1 MQDIPGRSVLFC
13 GTLYLFFGHMFF
25 LSALPSAFLLPLNAE
40 QFVVLAHDL
49 DICRI
54 VRVELKDALESVLSL
69 DPFPKDTDSLF
80 VYPVT
85 AEYFRYAFHLLM
97 DSLVLCVHPP
107 GRCLRF
113 YHFLLK
119 TGTFTQIGKLRVL
132 KAGVSA
138 FPERL
143 KGFSPHGFR
152 KLPRDGLIDA
162 VVITPDIL
170 VGSGGSLF
178 APLQSKGM
186 HLLSVGRLEPGAALH
201 AADIVGCIQD
211 ALFIDR
217 DDECVQVRDPLVL
230 VEDDGTHIVQMDRFF
245 RAVVVMDIGFPS
257 RRVERLIQPFNVPLD
272 PFLKI
277 DPICAGRE
285 SHEDF
290 KSVSSIGADL
300 LITPGELKPDAVV
313 LTTGGGTAG
322 ILRDTGIELVPP
334 VPSLFTFKVGDDG
347 LRSLMGTVVE
357 DAALSIAGTRFHSSG
372 TLLLTDW
379 GVSGPAT
386 LRLSSYA
393 ARYLAENQYKAT
405 LLINWLNCSEGEVS
419 AWLEAMSGGARL
431 IANCHHPLLSDR
443 LWRHLLGRAGI
454 RNDCRWSEL
463 GSKGRARLISV
474 LTADSYPLTG
484 RAAFKEEF
492 VTCGGVAL
500 SEVDPSSM
508 QSRKVPG
515 LYFAGEVL
523 DIDAVTGGF
532 NLQAAWSTAWV
543 AAHAIAQSLS

>member
-1 MQDIPGRSVLFC
+1 MTNSFAALCPDSPADLKRVSVK
-13 GTLYLFFGHMFF
+13 TL
-25 LSALPSAFLLPLNAE
+25 E
-40 QFVVLAHDL
+40 Q
-49 DICRI
+49 
-54 VRVELKDALESVLSL
+54 
-69 DPFPKDTDSLF
+69 
-80 VYPVT
+80 VYP
-85 AEYFRYAFHLLM
+85 R
-97 DSLVLCVHPP
+97 
-107 GRCLRF
+107 
-113 YHFLLK
+113 
-119 TGTFTQIGKLRVL
+119 
-132 KAGVSA
+132 
-138 FPERL
+138 
-143 KGFSPHGFR
+143 
-152 KLPRDGLIDA
+152 
-162 VVITPDIL
+162 
-170 VGSGGSLF
+170 
-178 APLQSKGM
+178 
-186 HLLSVGRLEPGAALH
+186 GAALMKRALSSFSQWDCCKWFENH
-201 AADIVGCIQD
+201 GVELVVQDDRCVFPRSQD
-211 ALFIDR
+211 AMQI
-217 DDECVQVRDPLVL
+217 VRTL
-230 VEDDGTHIVQMDRFF
+230 ERQM
-245 RAVVVMDIGFPS
+245 
-257 RRVERLIQPFNVPLD
+257 RLGGVRIRCRH
-272 PFLKI
+272 K
-277 DPICAGRE
+277 
-285 SHEDF
+285 
-290 KSVSSIGADL
+290 VSSIGADL
-300 LITPGELKPDAVV
+300 LIMPGELKPDAVV

-334 VPSLFTFKVGDDG
+334 VPSLFTFKVGDEG

-357 DAALSIAGTRFHSSG
+357 DAALSIAGTRFHSRG

-405 LLINWLNCSEGEVS
+405 LIINWLNCSEGEAS
-419 AWLEAMSGGARL
+419 AWLEAMSGVARL

-500 SEVDPSSM
+500 SEVDSSSM